1 VTDDMPPDGGR
12 KVEAG
17 AAGFLE
23 KAHLACF
30 FSSNDMPSEGGGREW
45 KV

>member
-1 VTDDMPPDGGR
+1 MPPDGGR

-23 KAHLACF
+23 KAHLAYF